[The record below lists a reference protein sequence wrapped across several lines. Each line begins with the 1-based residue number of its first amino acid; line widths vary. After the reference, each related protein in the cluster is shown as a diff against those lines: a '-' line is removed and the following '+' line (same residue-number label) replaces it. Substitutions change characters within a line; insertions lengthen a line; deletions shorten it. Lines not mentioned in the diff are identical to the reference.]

1 QGTDSSVPLQMG
13 LPSEDQTENPRAQ
26 SRHTDL
32 ATKQLHPFLSWG
44 SRHLARPSP
53 PPPLFICWGCRI
65 LSGSVLIGAGFWVY
79 LGSRRVISRGIASS
93 VGNIV
98 QLVFAASEYLL
109 CCGVIILADPFGKL
123 KK

>member
-1 QGTDSSVPLQMG
+1 MGSNSSGGNGSCPRRGDCFHQGMPKGG
-13 LPSEDQTENPRAQ
+13 LAQ
-26 SRHTDL
+26 
-32 ATKQLHPFLSWG
+32 
-44 SRHLARPSP
+44 RP
-53 PPPLFICWGCRI
+53 CWGCRI

>member
-1 QGTDSSVPLQMG
+1 GATPTASAPG
-13 LPSEDQTENPRAQ
+13 PRC
-26 SRHTDL
+26 L
-32 ATKQLHPFLSWG
+32 CSWG
-44 SRHLARPSP
+44 RVMVLPQPHKG
-53 PPPLFICWGCRI
+53 CWGCRI

-98 QLVFAASEYLL
+98 QLFFAANLL
-109 CCGVIILADPFGKL
+109 CCGIIILADPFGKQ